1 MLWYYLNSL
10 WVQFYGCFLFLYN
23 NSYNLTLKFL
33 VLLLIIGLYLF
44 RLTLTS
50 MLICIV
56 NIQVLGFVV
65 IIMWLE
71 KTIQEEGDEESKIRC
86 KNNNY

>member
-1 MLWYYLNSL
+1 
-10 WVQFYGCFLFLYN
+10 
-23 NSYNLTLKFL
+23 
-33 VLLLIIGLYLF
+33 
-44 RLTLTS
+44 

-86 KNNNY
+86 TNNNN